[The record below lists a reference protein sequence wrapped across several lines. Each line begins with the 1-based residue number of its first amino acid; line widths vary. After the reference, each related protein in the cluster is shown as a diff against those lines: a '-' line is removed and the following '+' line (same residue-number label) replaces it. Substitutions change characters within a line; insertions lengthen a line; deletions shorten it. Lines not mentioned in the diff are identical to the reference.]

1 MHAVCIASGLNQS
14 VSFSIPVLFRRTTK
28 NSSRIFSPR
37 PKSQG
42 YSRHLRAKRRYR
54 DSLRVGGCDPPR
66 HHFIVHDANPAWGI
80 AESDDRRLQ
89 STGIHLGHSR
99 NEFYKSRVLPINTG
113 VADEIDRYLCAR
125 KERKQ
130 PALQIRHSSG
140 TLRGVAERIA
150 ARACATPSNPCFR
163 SAVSSLPKES
173 CHGFRTFG
181 TVLP

>member
-1 MHAVCIASGLNQS
+1 MHSVCIASGLNQS

-99 NEFYKSRVLPINTG
+99 NEFTNRVCFPSTRVLPMRLTAIYVPEKSG
-113 VADEIDRYLCAR
+113 KSPLFRY
-125 KERKQ
+125 
-130 PALQIRHSSG
+130 G
-140 TLRGVAERIA
+140 THLELFVGW
-150 ARACATPSNPCFR
+150 R
-163 SAVSSLPKES
+163 SV
-173 CHGFRTFG
+173 
-181 TVLP
+181 